1 MALPPPDLPADTDA
15 VYPRDVEKRRIPSTD
30 GVALAVHDFGGSG
43 PPLLLCH
50 PTGFHGLTWLPVA
63 RELTSMAHVYS
74 LDFRGHGDSTHP
86 ASGSFAWSGMTEDV
100 LAVVDHLGLDTSG
113 REPLVA
119 AGHSMGGAALLM
131 AEQARPDLFSALWC
145 FEPIVP
151 RGLPANLPAADFP
164 MARAARR
171 RKAVFPDRATALA
184 NYAAKPPL
192 SSLAPEALEAYVSYG
207 FRDLPSGGVELK
219 CTPETEALCFEG
231 SLNDR
236 VFSRLGEVQCPVTI
250 VASGDGGF
258 PAGIAPAV
266 AEALP
271 KGQLERM
278 DDLTHFG
285 PMQDPAAVAR
295 HIQTR
300 GVGK

>member
-1 MALPPPDLPADTDA
+1 MTLT
-15 VYPRDVEKRRIPSTD
+15 
-30 GVALAVHDFGGSG
+30 VHDFGGSG
-43 PPLLLCH
+43 LPLLLCH
-50 PTGFHGLTWLPVA
+50 PTGFHGLGWLPVA
-63 RELTSMAHVYS
+63 RRLTGSARVWS
-74 LDFRGHGDSTHP
+74 LDFRGHGNSTLPDSR
-86 ASGSFAWSGMTEDV
+86 SLQWGGMAEDV
-100 LAVVDHLGLDTSG
+100 MAVVDHLGLDPDG

-131 AEQARPDLFSALWC
+131 AEQARPGLFSALWC

-151 RGLPANLPAADFP
+151 PALPPNLAPADFP
-164 MARAARR
+164 LAQAARR

-192 SSLAPEALEAYVSYG
+192 SSLAPEALEVYVAYG

-219 CTPETEALCFEG
+219 CAPETEALCFEG
-231 SLNDR
+231 GLDDR
-236 VFSRLGEVQCPVTI
+236 TFPRLGEVQCPVTI

-258 PAGIAPAV
+258 PARTAPAV
-266 AEALP
+266 ADALP

-278 DDLTHFG
+278 DGLTHFG
-285 PMQDPAAVAR
+285 PMEDPQAVAH

>member
-1 MALPPPDLPADTDA
+1 MVLPQSDPSDPFETPSR
-15 VYPRDVEKRRIPSTD
+15 RDVGTHRVPSTD
-30 GVALAVHDFGGSG
+30 GVTLAVHDFGGSG

-63 RELTSMAHVYS
+63 RELTGTAHVWS
-74 LDFRGHGDSTHP
+74 LDFRGHGDSTVP
-86 ASGSFAWSGMTEDV
+86 ASGSFHWSGMAEDV
-100 LAVVDHLGLDTSG
+100 LAVVDHLSLDTGG
-113 REPLVA
+113 REPLIA

-131 AEQARPDLFSALWC
+131 AEQARPGLFGALWC

-151 RGLPANLPAADFP
+151 PKLPPNLPVSDFP
-164 MARAARR
+164 LARAARR
-171 RKAVFPDRATALA
+171 RKAMFPDRPTALA

-192 SSLAPEALEAYVSYG
+192 SSLAPAALEAYVSHG
-207 FRDLPSGGVELK
+207 FKDVPSGGVELK
-219 CTPETEALCFEG
+219 CSPETEALCFEG
-231 SLNDR
+231 GLDDS

-258 PAGIAPAV
+258 PAGTAPAV
-266 AEALP
+266 AGALP
-271 KGQLERM
+271 KGEIEHM

-285 PMQDPAAVAR
+285 PMEAPQAIAH

-300 GVGK
+300 GVGR